1 MSQDNKIEMLK
12 ANEFFQ
18 QENNKKEELIKD
30 NIEPKE
36 EGKEEEKAII
46 EVVTDNSKTNENQ
59 EEEDDETKK
68 LIEKEEKEEKKR
80 LVDIIDRLK
89 EDLDSEEYQS
99 LGQIYEQY
107 LNNEDM
113 TKRKIKPGT
122 TRKSLCAMFYFVS
135 PLFCI
140 INLMGV
146 FQSIS
151 MLKIISEILK
161 NALKNY
167 FKSLMNDTEK
177 ITKFSLNDYI
187 KQYEYYSMF
196 NNNTKKEAFDFNL
209 TMVMACIG
217 DAFLKAK
224 GFRISYSV
232 LSIINIA
239 AIILI
244 LNFSFEEYDRDDNT
258 FTIFKMLFMLL
269 IWLLL
274 FIGVGGSALLSQQII
289 IDSNYKYDE
298 YIKILNE
305 ESKKKLQQKK
315 DKMKQSRQEKGK
327 YKEKKTSD
335 FSNELKDVKDIGLDQ
350 EENDQIKS
358 DFQIKIDD
366 QIKIDAQEE
375 KEIKNNEQNKFSV
388 NPEISLE
395 YDVEKKIKKQR
406 SQEINIKEIAEDFDI
421 IRKNSENLNKTQ
433 TLTDT
438 NILSKK
444 KEINKKF
451 HKKKSIKK
459 ENEEKKNK
467 NKFNSFFMICITTI
481 LGYFLKYI
489 VNISLIGANT
499 KNDKYM
505 EDIANITDHNNK
517 DGKKCNKTDYDCV
530 EKIYNDHNLTITNS
544 MLFEDLI
551 RYISKEDIKNKPLFY
566 IIAGIYIGSSIFSII
581 LYSVFVCIFTK
592 NKKEKNIKGDT
603 YSVCEIC
610 GYTMYSE
617 DIILNKPPCCECC
630 QLLCCGTCQNCLN
643 MIIGSV
649 LCCLNE
655 KEKNEINICGCCK
668 CCDREKID
676 YKKNKEFF
684 CYCYQAKRQQNWFN
698 KFLTSDT
705 QKKIFPYMLEYFYL
719 QFLTIAFEYQNNQ
732 FLGDDSFSKK
742 NIEKEKE
749 LYIIDLDD
757 LNSFGIFIVTFFLFF
772 YSTLSF
778 NTISSLINNKNEKK
792 SLNVIKQISE
802 GILAGAHGI
811 LIFNSLFS
819 LIVSALYLS
828 KKYDLI
834 FEKQHLISVPILM
847 NKFYYFTLI
856 FFCVSFSDEKKK
868 FEVISGS
875 TLISIYLSIW
885 DLIISLIRDHSSLKA
900 LYIVQTV
907 FSSLPSLAFLIFLL
921 TIIFYGLFA
930 CGETFKDR
938 FELYF
943 CLFSFC
949 LCFGGFWFNEERYE
963 KLLARNCECC
973 EVDCYYCFECCNYC
987 SCDCCYCCDCIYCC
1001 ECCTCCECYDCCGC
1015 CDCFYCCGDECSCN
1029 C

>member
-1 MSQDNKIEMLK
+1 MNQDNKIELLET
-12 ANEFFQ
+12 NDFSEQ
-18 QENNKKEELIKD
+18 QDNNKKDESNKENEEK
-30 NIEPKE
+30 KE
-36 EGKEEEKAII
+36 E
-46 EVVTDNSKTNENQ
+46 NENLIS
-59 EEEDDETKK
+59 EEVKTDISEINKIQEDDESKNS
-68 LIEKEEKEEKKR
+68 IGEEEIEEKKR
-80 LVDIIDRLK
+80 LIKIIDRLK
-89 EDLDSEEYQS
+89 EDLDSEEYES

-113 TKRKIKPGT
+113 TKRYIKPGT
-122 TRKSLCAMFYFVS
+122 TRKSLCTMFYFVS
-135 PLFCI
+135 PVFCI

-151 MLKIISEILK
+151 MLKIIAEILK
-161 NALKNY
+161 NALMNY
-167 FKSLMNDTEK
+167 FKSLMNESKDIK
-177 ITKFSLNDYI
+177 KFSLNDYI

-196 NNNTKKEAFDFNL
+196 NNDTKKEAFDFNL
-209 TMVMACIG
+209 TMFMAFLG

-244 LNFSFEEYDRDDNT
+244 LNFSFDDYDRDDNT
-258 FTIFKMLFMLL
+258 FTLFKMLFMAL

-274 FIGVGGSALLSQQII
+274 FIGVGASALLSQQII

-298 YIKILNE
+298 YIKTLNE
-305 ESKKKLQQKK
+305 KSKKKLAEKK
-315 DKMKQSRQEKGK
+315 DKIKQSRQEKGK
-327 YKEKKTSD
+327 HKEIEASDVSDELKEVSNIGLEQEENEKIKTDERMEIDDEIKTEVQEGKEKKNDEQDKLT
-335 FSNELKDVKDIGLDQ
+335 VK
-350 EENDQIKS
+350 S
-358 DFQIKIDD
+358 
-366 QIKIDAQEE
+366 
-375 KEIKNNEQNKFSV
+375 
-388 NPEISLE
+388 EISIE
-395 YDVEKKIKKQR
+395 YDEEDDKSNIKKRR
-406 SQEINIKEIAEDFDI
+406 SQEINIKGIAEDFDKI
-421 IRKNSENLNKTQ
+421 KKNSQSLSKAQ
-433 TLTDT
+433 TLTVT
-438 NILSKK
+438 NIISKQKETKK
-444 KEINKKF
+444 KIN
-451 HKKKSIKK
+451 KKKSIKK
-459 ENEEKKNK
+459 ENKKKRDK

-481 LGYFLKYI
+481 LGYFLKYLI
-489 VNISLIGANT
+489 NITLIGANS
-499 KNDKYM
+499 KDEKIYM
-505 EDIANITDHNNK
+505 RDIIDIINHNNK
-517 DGKKCNKTDYDCV
+517 DGKKCNNETDYVCI
-530 EKIYNDHNLTITNS
+530 ETIYKDNNLTINNY

-551 RYISKEDIKNKPLFY
+551 RYISKIDRRNKPSFF
-566 IIAGIYIGSSIFSII
+566 IIAGIYIGSIIISII
-581 LYSVFVCIFTK
+581 LYSIFVCIFTK
-592 NKKEKNIKGDT
+592 NKKEKNIKGDK

-630 QLLCCGTCQNCLN
+630 KILCCGTCQNCLN

-655 KEKNEINICGCCK
+655 DEREEINICGCCK
-668 CCDREKID
+668 CCDQDKIN

-684 CYCYQAKRQQNWFN
+684 CYCYQAKRKQNWFN

-719 QFLTIAFEYQNNQ
+719 QFLTIAFEYQYNQ
-732 FLGDDSFSKK
+732 ILEDDSFSKK
-742 NIEKEKE
+742 NIEKEKD
-749 LYIIDLDD
+749 LYIFDLDD
-757 LNSFGIFIVTFFLFF
+757 LKFFGIFIGTFFLFF

-778 NTISSLINNKNEKK
+778 NTISSLISDSEEK
-792 SLNVIKQISE
+792 SLNVIKQVSK

-811 LIFNSLFS
+811 LIFNGLFS

-828 KKYDLI
+828 KKYDSI
-834 FEKQHLISVPILM
+834 FTTQHLIFVPILM

-885 DLIISLIRDHSSLKA
+885 GLIISLIRDHSSLKA
-900 LYIVQTV
+900 LYIVQIV
-907 FSSLPSLAFLIFLL
+907 FSSLPSLVFLIFLL
-921 TIIFYGLFA
+921 IIICYGLFA
-930 CGETFKDR
+930 CGETLKDR
-938 FELYF
+938 FEIYF

-949 LCFGGFWFNEERYE
+949 LCFGGFWFNEETYE

-973 EVDCYYCFECCNYC
+973 EVDCYYCFECCDYC
-987 SCDCCYCCDCIYCC
+987 SCDCCDYYDCC
-1001 ECCTCCECYDCCGC
+1001 ECCDCCDCYDCCGC

>member
-1 MSQDNKIEMLK
+1 MLK

-36 EGKEEEKAII
+36 EEKEEEKAII

-80 LVDIIDRLK
+80 LIDIIDRLK
-89 EDLDSEEYQS
+89 EDLDSEEYKS

-113 TKRKIKPGT
+113 TKRNIKPGT
-122 TRKSLCAMFYFVS
+122 TRKSLCVMFYFVS

-305 ESKKKLQQKK
+305 ESKKKLQKKK
-315 DKMKQSRQEKGK
+315 DKMKQNRQEKGK
-327 YKEKKTSD
+327 YKEKKASD

-350 EENDQIKS
+350 EENEQIKS

-421 IRKNSENLNKTQ
+421 IRKNSENLNRTQ

-489 VNISLIGANT
+489 INISLIGANT

-517 DGKKCNKTDYDCV
+517 DGKK
-530 EKIYNDHNLTITNS
+530 
-544 MLFEDLI
+544 M
-551 RYISKEDIKNKPLFY
+551 
-566 IIAGIYIGSSIFSII
+566 
-581 LYSVFVCIFTK
+581 
-592 NKKEKNIKGDT
+592 
-603 YSVCEIC
+603 
-610 GYTMYSE
+610 
-617 DIILNKPPCCECC
+617 
-630 QLLCCGTCQNCLN
+630 Q
-643 MIIGSV
+643 
-649 LCCLNE
+649 
-655 KEKNEINICGCCK
+655 
-668 CCDREKID
+668 
-676 YKKNKEFF
+676 
-684 CYCYQAKRQQNWFN
+684 
-698 KFLTSDT
+698 
-705 QKKIFPYMLEYFYL
+705 
-719 QFLTIAFEYQNNQ
+719 
-732 FLGDDSFSKK
+732 
-742 NIEKEKE
+742 
-749 LYIIDLDD
+749 
-757 LNSFGIFIVTFFLFF
+757 
-772 YSTLSF
+772 
-778 NTISSLINNKNEKK
+778 
-792 SLNVIKQISE
+792 
-802 GILAGAHGI
+802 
-811 LIFNSLFS
+811 
-819 LIVSALYLS
+819 
-828 KKYDLI
+828 
-834 FEKQHLISVPILM
+834 
-847 NKFYYFTLI
+847 
-856 FFCVSFSDEKKK
+856 
-868 FEVISGS
+868 
-875 TLISIYLSIW
+875 
-885 DLIISLIRDHSSLKA
+885 
-900 LYIVQTV
+900 
-907 FSSLPSLAFLIFLL
+907 
-921 TIIFYGLFA
+921 
-930 CGETFKDR
+930 
-938 FELYF
+938 
-943 CLFSFC
+943 
-949 LCFGGFWFNEERYE
+949 
-963 KLLARNCECC
+963 
-973 EVDCYYCFECCNYC
+973 
-987 SCDCCYCCDCIYCC
+987 
-1001 ECCTCCECYDCCGC
+1001 
-1015 CDCFYCCGDECSCN
+1015 
-1029 C
+1029 